1 MDRLNYTAKRAKGQH
16 LNYEERIKIEA
27 LNKIGMKSEKIAAE
41 IGCSG
46 RTIRRELAKGR
57 TELLN
62 SDLTT
67 RTEYS
72 ADRGQ
77 KSHDYAATAK
87 GAMLKIGKDYKLV
100 KEIERLLLKKKCRRM
115 PPRNP

>member
-46 RTIRRELAKGR
+46 RTIRLRG
-57 TELLN
+57 N
-62 SDLTT
+62 SEGCHAQNRQRL
-67 RTEYS
+67 
-72 ADRGQ
+72 Q
-77 KSHDYAATAK
+77 
-87 GAMLKIGKDYKLV
+87 IG
-100 KEIERLLLKKKCRRM
+100 
-115 PPRNP
+115 